1 MNSYFSHFSLALG
14 EPDSR
19 IEKLRFILLNLFVF
33 FLPFDRFYTTLILYL
48 IIITTILDLS
58 KEKLRSI
65 PNQFWIFQLVFL
77 ISVSGYFYSH
87 NKSEAGL
94 LIERQL
100 AILIFPLLIPLAIKI
115 TKERLNALLIT
126 FTMSCIFS
134 ILILF
139 GYALFSLYQTH
150 EHFSRLFSQ
159 AFFNH
164 NFSSPIGIHAGYLSM
179 YISLCLIFILT
190 QYSTSTRQQKVMIVL
205 TLLILTIGLL
215 FLAARNVLIYTVIIV
230 LFVYPFYYV
239 KKKALYFLMSFL
251 IIGSSSLFIINND
264 FLKNRFSINLLEDIN
279 FNKSKQNMPEMEPR
293 SQRWLLGIELIK
305 KRPLIGCGTGDEI
318 DNLKPKYKEEG
329 FVISYLE
336 NYNAH
341 NQYLS
346 ILIKH
351 GILGLI
357 IFILA
362 FFYYFKYSVQSNS
375 FVYFVFLFGICFSF
389 LTENVLNSDKGIFFF
404 AIFNT
409 IFGYYAI
416 LFKNNSNTIP

>member
-1 MNSYFSHFSLALG
+1 MNSYFSHFSLVVG
-14 EPDSR
+14 EPESR
-19 IEKLRFILLNLFVF
+19 TEKLRFILLNLFVF

-65 PNQFWIFQLVFL
+65 PHQFWIFQIVFL

-87 NKSEAGL
+87 NKSVGGF

-100 AILIFPLLIPLAIKI
+100 AILIFPLIIPLAIKI
-115 TKERLNALLIT
+115 TKERINALIIT
-126 FTMSCIFS
+126 FTISCTLS

-139 GYALFSLYQTH
+139 GYALFSLYEIH
-150 EHFSRLFSQ
+150 EPFSRLFSST
-159 AFFNH
+159 FFNH
-164 NFSSPIGIHAGYLSM
+164 NFSSPIGIHAGYLSI

-190 QYSTSTRQQKVMIVL
+190 KYSTSTRQQKVMIAF

-239 KKKALYFLMSFL
+239 KKKALYFLMSLL

-279 FNKSKQNMPEMEPR
+279 FNKSKQNILEMEPR

-305 KRPLIGCGTGDEI
+305 KRPLIGYGTGDEI
-318 DNLKPKYKEEG
+318 DNLKIKYKEQG
-329 FVISYLE
+329 YIISYLE
-336 NYNAH
+336 SFNAH

-351 GILGLI
+351 GIFGLI
-357 IFILA
+357 IFLVA
-362 FFYYFKYSVQSNS
+362 FYYYFKSSIQSNS
-375 FVYFVFLFGICFSF
+375 FMYFVFLFGICFSF
-389 LTENVLNSDKGIFFF
+389 LTENVLDSNKGIFFF

-409 IFGYYAI
+409 IFGYYAL
-416 LFKNNSNTIP
+416 LFKKEV